1 MPTNK
6 KISDDV
12 SLAKAFKEEKSVRAT
27 FQMSKEGCESL
38 KWIKRYYGTSMK
50 IIISLAIIK
59 FIPKIIGRSDLE
71 RISEASEKIAP
82 SQKVQK
88 TMVLTNAALD
98 KLNNVAKQYKIP
110 RDTIINHIV
119 QIIKILA
126 ERESKAQQEKHEA
139 AKKLIDDFWQKAEQ
153 VEEDLIQLCGE
164 DDPISWR
171 FGKAVVILMNLSI
184 AIGEELEKGTPVDPE
199 DM

>member
-12 SLAKAFKEEKSVRAT
+12 SLAKTFKEEKSVRAT

-38 KWIKRYYGTSMK
+38 KWVKRYYGTSMK
-50 IIISLAIIK
+50 RIISLAIMNL
-59 FIPKIIGRSDLE
+59 IPKIIDRSVLKKV
-71 RISEASEKIAP
+71 SESFEKITP

-88 TMVLTNAALD
+88 TMVLTNTALD
-98 KLNNVAKQYKIP
+98 KLNNISKQYKIP
-110 RDTIINHIV
+110 RDIIINHIV

-126 ERESKAQQEKHEA
+126 EKESKAQQEKQEA
-139 AKKLIDDFWQKAEQ
+139 AKKLIDDFWKKAEQ
-153 VEEDLIQLCGE
+153 VEEKLIQLCGE
-164 DDPISWR
+164 DDPISCR
-171 FGKAVVILMNLSI
+171 FGNAVVILMNLSI